1 MYEGGLRVPGIAR
14 WTGKIKAASTTDR
27 IALSMDIYATSC
39 EVAGVDA
46 PKNIDGA
53 SFRPTLRGKPQPDG
67 PRDLYFPRREG
78 GIQYCGKTIEAYIR
92 GDWKLVLDSP
102 FAPMEL
108 YNLKDDPQ
116 ETTDLASKN
125 KKMLMELSAGL
136 RKQIQRGGSVPW
148 QRPQN

>member
-14 WTGKIKAASTTDR
+14 WPGKIKAGSTTDR

-39 EVAGVDA
+39 EVAGVEA
-46 PKNIDGA
+46 PKTIDGV
-53 SFRPTLRGKPQPDG
+53 SFLPSLLGKPQPDG
-67 PRDLYFPRREG
+67 PRDLYFVRREG

-102 FAPMEL
+102 FAPIEL
-108 YNLKDDPQ
+108 YNLKNDPQ
-116 ETTDLASKN
+116 ETTDLAAKN
-125 KKMLMELSAGL
+125 KRTLMELSAGL

-148 QRPQN
+148 QRPEK